1 MKKYAV
7 VISKSAS
14 KEIIVL
20 PKNYYKNIF
29 NKSKLLEQDPRPQG
43 CKKLKQQKR
52 IFEDKN

>member
-14 KEIIVL
+14 KEIIVF

-52 IFEDKN
+52 IFGG

>member
-20 PKNYYKNIF
+20 PENYTKNFF
-29 NKSKLLEQDPRPQG
+29 NKAKFLEQDPRPQG

-52 IFEDKN
+52 IFGG